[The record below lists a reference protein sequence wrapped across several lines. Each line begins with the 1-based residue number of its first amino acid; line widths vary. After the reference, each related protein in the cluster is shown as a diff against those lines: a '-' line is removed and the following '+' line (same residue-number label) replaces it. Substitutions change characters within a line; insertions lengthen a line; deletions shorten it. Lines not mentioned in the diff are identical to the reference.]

1 MVGAILQREK
11 VLAELFNF
19 KAMGYPS
26 YPAPF
31 IQALLEQYK
40 LCLQS
45 ADNAS
50 GRRES
55 SNRYLITLNV
65 ALLAL
70 YGLQSAGSVNLYLL
84 IPVSLAGLVVSALSL
99 QIVKSYKKL
108 NEAKFDVILKL
119 EHYLPSAAFGY
130 EWELLKEPPRG
141 RAYRQVSDL
150 EWSIYWVFGGLH
162 VLVPVLI
169 AVVLPLAGVTPW
181 PQIATTS

>member
-1 MVGAILQREK
+1 M
-11 VLAELFNF
+11 AELFNF
-19 KAMGYPS
+19 RARGYPS

-50 GRRES
+50 SRRES

-70 YGLQSAGSVNLYLL
+70 YGLQSAGAVNLYLL

-108 NEAKFDVILKL
+108 NEAKFDVILKI

-130 EWELLKEPPRG
+130 EWELLKEPSRG

-162 VLVPVLI
+162 VLVPVVI
-169 AVVLPLAGVTPW
+169 AVVLPLAGVTQW

>member
-1 MVGAILQREK
+1 MA
-11 VLAELFNF
+11 LAELFNF
-19 KAMGYPS
+19 RSRS
-26 YPAPF
+26 YPAYPTPF

-84 IPVSLAGLVVSALSL
+84 IPVSLAGLVLSVLSL
-99 QIVKSYKKL
+99 RIVKSYKKL
-108 NEAKFDVILKL
+108 NEAKFDVILGL
-119 EHYLPSAAFGY
+119 ECYLPSAAFGY

-141 RAYRQVSDL
+141 RAYKQVSDL
-150 EWSIYWVFGGLH
+150 EWSIYWVFCGLH

-169 AVVLPLAGVTPW
+169 AVVLPLAGITAW
-181 PQIATTS
+181 PQITNAS